1 MGLKP
6 IKTKRDYQTALRRA
20 QQLWD
25 APTGSADADE
35 LDILTL
41 LIADYEANHFPIAD
55 PDPIEYLEYVMESRG
70 LTRKDLEPLPPAILR
85 LA

>member
-1 MGLKP
+1 MTMELKP

-25 APTGSADADE
+25 APTGSADADA

-41 LIADYEANHFPIAD
+41 LIADCLKDSVCP
-55 PDPIEYLEYVMESRG
+55 PTSSCSV
-70 LTRKDLEPLPPAILR
+70 TRYGTLHSERHGHACPQRAAGR
-85 LA
+85 A